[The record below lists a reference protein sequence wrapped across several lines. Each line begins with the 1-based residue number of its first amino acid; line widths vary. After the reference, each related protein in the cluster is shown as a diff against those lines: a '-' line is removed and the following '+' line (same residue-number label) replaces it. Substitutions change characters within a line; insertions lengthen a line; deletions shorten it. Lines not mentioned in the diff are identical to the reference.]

1 MCPYDSAFVWFSVLY
16 FLSPHG
22 QTVLSSRGEGGS
34 VKRVHKG
41 QHLNGLRDI
50 VYYCNTPDQNVINSV
65 ALLGEESL
73 LFILT

>member
-1 MCPYDSAFVWFSVLY
+1 MILLLFGLVFCISFPLTVKRYCP
-16 FLSPHG
+16 
-22 QTVLSSRGEGGS
+22 QRGEGGS